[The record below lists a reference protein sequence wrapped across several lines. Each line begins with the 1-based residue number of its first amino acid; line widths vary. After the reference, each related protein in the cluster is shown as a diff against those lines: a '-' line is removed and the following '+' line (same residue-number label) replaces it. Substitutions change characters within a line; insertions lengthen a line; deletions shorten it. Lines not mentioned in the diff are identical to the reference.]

1 MPSSYLRKMNNKKVQ
16 VWLPLLLSI
25 TMVAGM
31 YLGYFMRDNMPGKS
45 FFYAEKRRPM
55 QEIMDLIQNK
65 YVDEVKPGALAD
77 TAIQAMLTKL
87 DPHSVFIPAESL
99 QGINED
105 LAGKFYGIGV
115 EFNIL
120 EDTINV
126 TNVLKD
132 GPSFKAGVQTGDKFI
147 KVEDSI
153 VAGIKIDADKVK
165 QLLRGNRGTTV
176 NITIVRGAAQKKA
189 TIVRDAI
196 PLSSLDASYIIG
208 NGVGYIKLN
217 KFSQQTY
224 HEFMDALLELKKQG
238 LQKLILDL
246 RGNGG
251 GVLDEAVE
259 IADEF
264 LPGDKLVTYTEGKHV
279 AKKEYR
285 CRRQGQFETG
295 ALVVLADEGTASASE
310 ILIGALQDWDRATI
324 IGRRSFGKGLVQ
336 EQFELSDNS
345 ALRLT
350 VARYYTPVGRSI
362 QRPYT
367 NGGKAY
373 YEEINNRFKD
383 GEMQTADSV
392 KNDKNK
398 MYKTKDGKTVYGG
411 GGITP
416 DYFVAL
422 DTAGYGLSTARLYAK
437 GVVSTF
443 AYKFYLQNATQ
454 LKTYKAPNEFIKNF
468 LFTDD
473 NWKQF
478 VTAAAK
484 DSIPLNNI
492 AVKEKTGLV
501 NSIRS
506 SIARQI
512 WRNEGMVEVLN
523 TNDAGVKKA
532 LEVLGK

>member
-1 MPSSYLRKMNNKKVQ
+1 
-16 VWLPLLLSI
+16 
-25 TMVAGM
+25 
-31 YLGYFMRDNMPGKS
+31 
-45 FFYAEKRRPM
+45 
-55 QEIMDLIQNK
+55 
-65 YVDEVKPGALAD
+65 
-77 TAIQAMLTKL
+77 
-87 DPHSVFIPAESL
+87 
-99 QGINED
+99 
-105 LAGKFYGIGV
+105 
-115 EFNIL
+115 
-120 EDTINV
+120 
-126 TNVLKD
+126 
-132 GPSFKAGVQTGDKFI
+132 
-147 KVEDSI
+147 
-153 VAGIKIDADKVK
+153 
-165 QLLRGNRGTTV
+165 
-176 NITIVRGAAQKKA
+176 
-189 TIVRDAI
+189 
-196 PLSSLDASYIIG
+196 
-208 NGVGYIKLN
+208 VGYIKLN

-238 LQKLILDL
+238 LKKLILDL

-264 LPGDKLVTYTEGKHV
+264 LPGDKLITYTEGKNV
-279 AKKEYR
+279 PKKEYR
-285 CRRQGQFETG
+285 CRREGQFETG

-310 ILIGALQDWDRATI
+310 ILIGALQDWDRASI
-324 IGRRSFGKGLVQ
+324 VGRRSFGKGLVQ

-350 VARYYTPVGRSI
+350 IARYYTPVGRSI

-392 KNDKNK
+392 KNDKSK
-398 MYKTKDGKTVYGG
+398 MYKTKGGKTVYGG

-422 DTAGYGLSTARLYAK
+422 DTAGYGLNTARLYAK

-443 AYKFYLQNATQ
+443 AYKYYLQNAAQ
-454 LKTYKAPNEFIKNF
+454 LKTYKTPYEFIKNF

-478 VTAAAK
+478 VNTAAK
-484 DSIPLNNI
+484 DSINLNSI
-492 AVKEKTGLV
+492 AAKEKTDLMYR
-501 NSIRS
+501 IRS

-512 WRNEGMVEVLN
+512 WRSEGMVEVLN
-523 TNDAGVKKA
+523 TNDEAVKKA
-532 LEVLGK
+532 LEVLSK